1 VNQQEYESLLQEA
14 LRLVELDTPDK
25 DLLRVLRESGAN
37 KIESIK
43 IVKIAKAL
51 ELRQAD
57 DLVHYSATWADRR
70 TDDETAMNSFIDSVG
85 DTFDLSEET

>member
-1 VNQQEYESLLQEA
+1 MKQQEYESLLQEA
-14 LRLVELDTPDK
+14 LRLVELHIPDE

-37 KIESIK
+37 KTESIK
-43 IVKIAKAL
+43 IVKTAKGL

-70 TDDETAMNSFIDSVG
+70 ADDEAAMDSFLDSVG
-85 DTFDLSEET
+85 NTVDLSEET

>member
-1 VNQQEYESLLQEA
+1 VKQHEYESLLQEA
-14 LRLVELDTPDK
+14 LRLVELDAPDE

-37 KIESIK
+37 KTESIK
-43 IVKIAKAL
+43 IVKTAKAL

-70 TDDETAMNSFIDSVG
+70 TDDEAAMDSFLDSVG
-85 DTFDLSEET
+85 DTFDLS

>member
-1 VNQQEYESLLQEA
+1 MKPPEYESLLQEA
-14 LRLVELDTPDK
+14 FRLVELGTPNE
-25 DLLRVLRESGAN
+25 DLLRILRESGAN

-43 IVKIAKAL
+43 IMKIAKAL

-70 TDDETAMNSFIDSVG
+70 MDDEAAMDSFIDSVG
-85 DTFDLSEET
+85 DTFDLSEES

>member
-1 VNQQEYESLLQEA
+1 MKQQEYESLLQEA
-14 LRLVELDTPDK
+14 QRLVRLDTPDE
-25 DLLRVLRESGAN
+25 DLLRVLRESGAD

-70 TDDETAMNSFIDSVG
+70 TDDEAAMDSFLDSVG
-85 DTFDLSEET
+85 DTFDLSEES